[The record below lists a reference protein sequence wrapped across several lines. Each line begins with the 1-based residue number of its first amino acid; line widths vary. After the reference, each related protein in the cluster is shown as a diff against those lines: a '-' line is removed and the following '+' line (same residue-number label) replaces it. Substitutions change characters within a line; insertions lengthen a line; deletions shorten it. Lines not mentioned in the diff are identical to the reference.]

1 MPEVEAEIT
10 PVVGLSALEIYN
22 MALASQPDIQAAQL
36 SKESAEYGVKANQGA
51 LYPTV
56 SLNAGLS
63 TQYSDAADRERF
75 LADGGA
81 PIITT
86 QQIGFVEGTN
96 LAGLAEL
103 EVPAGQLEDSYP
115 FFDQNEDQLRKFV
128 SLNINIPIFNG
139 FASRSNMERAK
150 ITRTQAE
157 INETELKYQL
167 WQTIEQAYN
176 NVVASSKA
184 YESSI
189 QQVEA
194 REESFRVIKQRYD
207 LGAVNFVDYQV
218 AENDLFQAK
227 SDLLRAKYD
236 YIFRLKILD
245 FYQGKPLDFY

>member
-1 MPEVEAEIT
+1 M
-10 PVVGLSALEIYN
+10 
-22 MALASQPDIQAAQL
+22 
-36 SKESAEYGVKANQGA
+36 
-51 LYPTV
+51 
-56 SLNAGLS
+56 
-63 TQYSDAADRERF
+63 
-75 LADGGA
+75 
-81 PIITT
+81 
-86 QQIGFVEGTN
+86 
-96 LAGLAEL
+96 
-103 EVPAGQLEDSYP
+103 
-115 FFDQNEDQLRKFV
+115 
-128 SLNINIPIFNG
+128 
-139 FASRSNMERAK
+139 
-150 ITRTQAE
+150 
-157 INETELKYQL
+157 

-245 FYQGKPLDFY
+245 FYQGKPLDF